1 MVAGAKVALVT
12 GGGSGMGEATCR
24 RLAREGMA
32 VGVLDIHG
40 PAAIRLAAE
49 IREAGGQALELVA
62 DISVRRQVKAAIDEL
77 RRAFG
82 PVAVVVN
89 NAAIESFTAFE
100 EIDEDSWDRLMSVN
114 LKGAYIV
121 TQTALP
127 DMLARGWGR
136 VVNVAAIGAQ
146 SGATHMA
153 HYTASKGGL
162 IAMTKSLA
170 VELGRKGVT
179 VNAIS
184 PGFILTPMSQR
195 AIDNNLFP
203 VPAEQIYG
211 AYPIPRLGRPEE
223 IAAACAYLVSDDAG
237 YVTGQVLAVNGG
249 AYV

>member
-1 MVAGAKVALVT
+1 MVASGRVALVT
-12 GGGSGMGEATCR
+12 GGGSGMGEATSH

-32 VGVLDIHG
+32 VGVLDIDSAAAERVA
-40 PAAIRLAAE
+40 AAIRE
-49 IREAGGQALELVA
+49 SGGRAIAVTA
-62 DISVRRQVKAAIDEL
+62 DISVRREVKAAIDAV
-77 RRAFG
+77 RDAFG
-82 PVAVVVN
+82 PIAILIN
-89 NAAIESFTAFE
+89 NAAIESFTAIE

-121 TQTALP
+121 IQTVLA
-127 DMLARGWGR
+127 DMTAAGWGR
-136 VVNVAAIGAQ
+136 IVNVSAIGAQ

-153 HYTASKGGL
+153 HYTAAKGGL

-170 VELGRKGVT
+170 IELGARGIT
-179 VNAIS
+179 VNSVS

-195 AIDNNLFP
+195 AIDANLFP